1 MRLGNKD
8 ILVSSFLELKQ
19 LKGWIHD
26 AGVIDDLIVVL
37 LQLVVFNEL
46 RNLERQLVLF
56 CHNFRFVATCSHLA
70 L

>member
-46 RNLERQLVLF
+46 
-56 CHNFRFVATCSHLA
+56 
-70 L
+70 